1 MAITSKFT
9 NYSMI
14 HSMINFL
21 GDHLR
26 VVCGATENN
35 PHGILD
41 HHMLVI
47 AVLDNATLQVIHY
60 TGEEEE
66 KIEPTVQEDPSEDSI
81 WNRLTNVFGGIDD
94 TTKNESCTHDPPPP
108 AEDSMWSRLTGV
120 LGGTEDT
127 AKSESRTHDPPPAE
141 NSMWNRLTGVLGGT
155 EDTAKSESRT
165 HDPPPAEDSVWNRL
179 TGVLGGTE
187 DTAKSESRAHDP
199 PPAEDSVWNRLTGV
213 LGGTEDTAKSES
225 RAHDPPPAE
234 DNVRKQFTSAFGGTN
249 DTAEHQEQCKSH
261 AHDERT
267 RGGGMVV
274 REQKVRIDVKAEK
287 VELLKYPEKEN
298 LKLYSPDEAIK
309 RARSRL
315 DEKEYGLFQNNCE
328 CFVNWAITGESIS
341 NQVESGKW
349 ATALGAMVGAVSG
362 YRKEGSLTAV
372 AKGAVSGA
380 QEGFQ
385 HYRENRY

>member
-1 MAITSKFT
+1 MLHKTLSSINIMTITSEIYYIAN
-9 NYSMI
+9 NYST
-14 HSMINFL
+14 INILSYYDELLL

-26 VVCGATENN
+26 VVCGATESN

-66 KIEPTVQEDPSEDSI
+66 KVQPTVQEDPSPAEEDSV
-81 WNRLTNVFGGIDD
+81 WN
-94 TTKNESCTHDPPPP
+94 
-108 AEDSMWSRLTGV
+108 RLTGV
-120 LGGTEDT
+120 LGGTDDT
-127 AKSESRTHDPPPAE
+127 AKNESRTHDPPPAE
-141 NSMWNRLTGVLGGT
+141 DSVWNRFTSIFGGT
-155 EDTAKSESRT
+155 DDTAMSESRT

-179 TGVLGGTE
+179 TGV
-187 DTAKSESRAHDP
+187 
-199 PPAEDSVWNRLTGV
+199 
-213 LGGTEDTAKSES
+213 
-225 RAHDPPPAE
+225 
-234 DNVRKQFTSAFGGTN
+234 FGGTD
-249 DTAEHQEQCKSH
+249 DTAEHQEQHESH

-267 RGGGMVV
+267 RGGGMAV
-274 REQKVRIDVKAEK
+274 REQKIKIDVKAEK
-287 VELLKYPEKEN
+287 VELLKYPEKDD
-298 LKLYSPDEAIK
+298 LKLYLPDEAIK

-349 ATALGAMVGAVSG
+349 ATALGATVGVVSG
-362 YRKEGSLTAV
+362 YWKEGSFMAA

-380 QEGFQ
+380 KGGFQ
-385 HYRENRY
+385 YYRQNRY

>member
-1 MAITSKFT
+1 M
-9 NYSMI
+9 
-14 HSMINFL
+14 
-21 GDHLR
+21 
-26 VVCGATENN
+26 
-35 PHGILD
+35 
-41 HHMLVI
+41 
-47 AVLDNATLQVIHY
+47 
-60 TGEEEE
+60 
-66 KIEPTVQEDPSEDSI
+66 
-81 WNRLTNVFGGIDD
+81 
-94 TTKNESCTHDPPPP
+94 
-108 AEDSMWSRLTGV
+108 
-120 LGGTEDT
+120 GGTEDT
-127 AKSESRTHDPPPAE
+127 AKSESH
-141 NSMWNRLTGVLGGT
+141 
-155 EDTAKSESRT
+155 T
-165 HDPPPAEDSVWNRL
+165 HDPPPAEDSVW
-179 TGVLGGTE
+179 
-187 DTAKSESRAHDP
+187 SRI
-199 PPAEDSVWNRLTGV
+199 TGV

-234 DNVRKQFTSAFGGTN
+234 DNVWSRLTGVLGGTEDTAKSERRAHDPPPAEDNVWKQFTSVFGGTN

-287 VELLKYPEKEN
+287 VELLKYPEKDN

-328 CFVNWAITGESIS
+328 CFVNWAITGQSIS

-349 ATALGAMVGAVSG
+349 ATALGATVGAVSG
-362 YRKEGSLTAV
+362 YWKEGSLTAV